1 MAGSPSEPA
10 SALEG
15 SGRGSKFRRSMP
27 AWAVVVIVAVSV
39 TAAAGA
45 GWEIGQFYVAHTT
58 VTVDLISWA
67 LPPVNGT
74 FLGYAIS
81 CQSFSSPACP
91 TQVHPGSTYSG
102 TIDLTGFPG
111 NATLVVPS
119 PFTLVS
125 TDPRLPVTMPPAPGG
140 VSLTFELRLPSSPG
154 TYSFTGEILTS

>member
-1 MAGSPSEPA
+1 
-10 SALEG
+10 
-15 SGRGSKFRRSMP
+15 MP

-45 GWEIGQFYVAHTT
+45 GSEIGQYYVAHTT
-58 VTVDLISWA
+58 VTVNLISWA
-67 LPPVNGT
+67 LPPVNGS

-102 TIDLTGFPG
+102 TIDLTGFSG
-111 NATLVVPS
+111 SVTLAVPS

-125 TDPRLPVTMPPAPGG
+125 TDPQLPLTMPPAPGG
-140 VSLTFELRLPSSPG
+140 VSLTFELKLPSSPG
-154 TYSFTGEILTS
+154 TYSFTGEIETS